1 MYLKKKTNFFFFLF
15 SLILVWNHVGEPE
28 AAGLAC
34 LPAQSCTWEQGSKA
48 LLHQCCPFPIHR
60 ASLESLALAIACQ
73 IKAIAAFHVTWCAN
87 FLSKPRSNPLIS
99 FRFNSFVPVMALKHR
114 DKKCYHLV
122 RPSANFSLNKDFNR
136 ACKQGCA
143 FLSLHENCGASI
155 GSLEFASILS
165 PVTER
170 AGAVTLSHN
179 HISGANFWGSGSVS
193 PRSQVLPEA
202 IDHCWRHSNSL
213 SDCGRIIL
221 TFSAVQRQAF
231 AEVSSAVEKYVLL
244 LQICFQMHFLLLMRK

>member
-122 RPSANFSLNKDFNR
+122 GPSANFSLNKDFNR
-136 ACKQGCA
+136 GCKQGCA

-165 PVTER
+165 LVAER
-170 AGAVTLSHN
+170 AGAVTLSHT
-179 HISGANFWGSGSVS
+179 ITSLEPTSGEAAVS
-193 PRSQVLPEA
+193 LPGLRFFPRL
-202 IDHCWRHSNSL
+202 L
-213 SDCGRIIL
+213 IIAGD
-221 TFSAVQRQAF
+221 TVIA
-231 AEVSSAVEKYVLL
+231 
-244 LQICFQMHFLLLMRK
+244 